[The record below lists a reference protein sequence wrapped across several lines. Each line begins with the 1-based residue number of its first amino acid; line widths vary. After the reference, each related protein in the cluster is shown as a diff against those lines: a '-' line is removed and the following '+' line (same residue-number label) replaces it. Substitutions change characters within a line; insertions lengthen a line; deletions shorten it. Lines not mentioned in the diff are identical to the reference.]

1 MSQHHHEHSHYHL
14 HANERSTKIVVLI
27 SVVAMLLELSVGY
40 TTGSVALLI
49 DGWHMLSHVL
59 VLLLAWA
66 AYIYIRL
73 RKKVLSHA
81 KEHRVLGLSG
91 FASAI
96 ILLLITLAMMK
107 EAVENFI
114 NPEITVTWESFA
126 VAGFGLV
133 VNGTSAFVLHRE
145 EEKMDASLYAAYI
158 HVLADVLLSC
168 FAIIALAGVYF
179 ADLKWLDPLCG
190 IIGSL
195 VILKWST
202 GLIKKS
208 WREVLS

>member
-1 MSQHHHEHSHYHL
+1 MSHQHHEHSHYHL
-14 HANERSTKIVVLI
+14 HANERSTKLVVLI
-27 SVVAMLLELSVGY
+27 SVIAMLLELSVGY

-66 AYIYIRL
+66 AYVYIRL
-73 RKKVLSHA
+73 RKRVLNHT
-81 KEHRVLGLSG
+81 KQQRVLGLSG

-96 ILLLITLAMMK
+96 VLLLITFAMMK
-107 EAVENFI
+107 EAIENFI
-114 NPEITVTWESFA
+114 DPKIEVSWESFA

-133 VNGTSAFVLHRE
+133 VNGASAFVLHRE
-145 EEKMDASLYAAYI
+145 EEKMDAGLYAAYI

-190 IIGSL
+190 IIGSV

-208 WREVLS
+208 WKEVLS